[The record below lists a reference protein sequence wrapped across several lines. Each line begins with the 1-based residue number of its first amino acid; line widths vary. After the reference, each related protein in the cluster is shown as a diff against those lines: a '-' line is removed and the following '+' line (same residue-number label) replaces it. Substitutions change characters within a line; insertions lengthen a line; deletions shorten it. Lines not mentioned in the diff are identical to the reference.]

1 MKSIDDYHRFLH
13 YMSLRYE
20 IFRLA
25 ELAKEFQ
32 KDRDQKVKDISE
44 LEDSIGEMTL
54 TYMKII

>member
-1 MKSIDDYHRFLH
+1 
-13 YMSLRYE
+13 MSLKYE

-32 KDRDQKVKDISE
+32 KDRDQKVKDITE

-54 TYMKII
+54 TYMKIIE